1 MKRKIWTIVSMALL
15 SGAFVACSDDNDFD
29 PNGNQTGTE
38 DAGYSSYLTINVSMS
53 ESGSTRADD
62 SEGDITLAG
71 DENERAIKLVN
82 VYVFEK
88 DSTETSAKGYYDYF
102 WKLVEN
108 RAITAFTEETVGS
121 KVTRFGTVT
130 FKALLKNRTYRLYA
144 VANGKAVDFAGN
156 DWTLDSK
163 EEDFLLN
170 SRFELQKSTDATTG
184 ENLAKAATAPRTRSI
199 LEESAA
205 PEVSTV
211 IPKIFDTSK
220 YSDGLPSIT
229 DFKDYGL
236 IMASRQFDD
245 MVGTTAQ
252 NTSTPYVEFT
262 IDNDNSETNPAS
274 VVIAV
279 ERVMARLDLGL
290 KQGESDGYDGALY
303 VPTSSGSTDK
313 GKKYA
318 TVTLTGYYPVNISQQ
333 SYLFRHR
340 STDLKAAAPYYY
352 NNLSDANY
360 TFASD
365 AWTAAD
371 YIVDPFTTQK
381 TKPYSGPKSLPTNY
395 ADMYY
400 NPLHEVVKTTKAVAQ
415 NDVVV
420 DASTSTTTTTTRTML
435 PIESGSTA
443 LHTIG
448 YCLEN
453 TTTADNQ
460 QKEYSTALI
469 LAGTVVPEDAYV
481 YFNCDGEAYTYKELS
496 ELVASLG
503 STSTDDTKLKTAQ
516 ANLESAKTAY
526 SGEGGAQ
533 ADSTSKASELAT
545 AKEAYESAKSTYE
558 ASTKD
563 ESAVSTYNA
572 AYNAY
577 QTALTNYNAAVTAA
591 KTAENAVLTA
601 EATLNSLTTEAT
613 IASAALD
620 EAKKLVDAK
629 DKYTGDTLYYYN
641 YNFYTSIFA
650 LRDVMVLPKLNG
662 KDENGKEK
670 YNDLGKSNVQI
681 LSEYGVTLYTRDN
694 SAARA
699 SSGGTATDFVTYYL
713 YIIKHYQHGATT
725 EEQFMAPMKYAIV
738 RNNVYQMT
746 VSGVLALGSSSPDP
760 TDPDPEDEYYPG
772 PNPDDE
778 QEVYLKMELQ
788 VRHWVVRDQGDIKL
802 K

>member
-71 DENERAIKLVN
+71 DEDERAIKLVN

-170 SRFELQKSTDATTG
+170 SRFELQASATTG
-184 ENLAKAATAPRTRSI
+184 ENLAKAATAPRTRSL
-199 LEESAA
+199 LEEETT

-211 IPKIFDTSK
+211 IPGIFNTSK
-220 YSDGLPSIT
+220 YSGGLPSIT
-229 DFKDYGL
+229 DFASYGL

-303 VPTSSGSTDK
+303 VPTSSGST
-313 GKKYA
+313 GKDQYA

-340 STDLKAAAPYYY
+340 STDLKAAAPYYF

-381 TKPYSGPKSLPTNY
+381 TKSYSNGELPANY
-395 ADMYY
+395 AVMYY

-435 PIESGSTA
+435 PIEVSGSTA

-469 LAGTVVPEDAYV
+469 LAGTVVPEDAHV
-481 YFNCDGEAYTYKELS
+481 FFDCDGEAYTYAKLS
-496 ELVASLG
+496 EHVASLG
-503 STSTDDTKLKTAQ
+503 STSTDNTELKTAQ
-516 ANLESAKTAY
+516 AALESARTAY

-533 ADSTSKASELAT
+533 ADSTSKASALAT
-545 AKEAYESAKSTYE
+545 AKAAYESAKSTYE
-558 ASTKD
+558 ASSKTD
-563 ESAVSTYNA
+563 NDVSTYNT

-577 QTALTNYNAAVTAA
+577 QTALTNYNNAVTAA
-591 KTAENAVLTA
+591 KTAENAVYAA

-613 IASAALD
+613 TASAALT
-620 EAKKLVDAK
+620 EAKKLVDANG
-629 DKYTGDTLYYYN
+629 KYTGDTLYYYN

-650 LRDVMVLPKLNG
+650 LRDVMVLPTLNTI
-662 KDENGKEK
+662 KDGKETLST
-670 YNDLGKSNVQI
+670 DGKSNVQI

-725 EEQFMAPMKYAIV
+725 EEQHMAPMKYAIV

-760 TDPDPEDEYYPG
+760 TDPDPEDSYYPG